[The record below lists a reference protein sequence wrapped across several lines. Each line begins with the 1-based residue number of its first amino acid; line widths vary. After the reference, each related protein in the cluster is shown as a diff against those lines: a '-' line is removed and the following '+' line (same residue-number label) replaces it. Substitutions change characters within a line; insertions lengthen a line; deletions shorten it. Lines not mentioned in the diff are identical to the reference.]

1 MPGRAVAAAPLR
13 LLSRKRFRRAWAAGA
28 LAGGVRWLE
37 VLAVGWYVIEE
48 TGSPM
53 AVALVLFLRQA
64 PMFLLGAF
72 AGAISERGDRR
83 LILLT
88 AFAAMAA
95 VMGLLALLA
104 FLGLLTVGHVAAGV
118 FCSGVIWALDFPV
131 RRTML
136 GDLAGPPRFGT
147 AMALDSST
155 ANFTRML
162 GPLAGG
168 ALMDTIGI
176 GGAYLAGAA
185 CFAGGAVLLLA
196 TPYRRPPAPPAGRG
210 LLADV
215 RDAFAYLPHAPVV
228 LGTVLLTMVMNVFGF
243 PYLNMIPVIGR
254 ETLGLQA
261 LATGS
266 LMSAEAATA
275 FAAALAIAA
284 LVRPRH
290 FLRLY
295 VVAGAL
301 FLACVAGFS
310 LAPGYREAMAML
322 LASGFGFAGFAAMQ
336 GALVLHRAAPAM
348 RARVM
353 GLMTVAIGAGG
364 PVGTLHVGFM
374 AEHLGPQAAVG
385 VMAAEGLACMG
396 LALLAIPALRPWR
409 APAPP

>member
-185 CFAGGAVLLLA
+185 CFAGGALLLLA

-310 LAPGYREAMAML
+310 LAPGYREAMAVL

-336 GALVLHRAAPAM
+336 GTLVLHRAAPAM

>member
-1 MPGRAVAAAPLR
+1 MPRRAVAAAPLR

-28 LAGGVRWLE
+28 LAGAMRWLE
-37 VLAVGWYVIEE
+37 VLAVGWFVVEE

-72 AGAISERGDRR
+72 AGVISERGDRR
-83 LILLT
+83 RILLV
-88 AFAAMAA
+88 ACSAMAA
-95 VMGLLALLA
+95 VMGLLALVA
-104 FLGLLTVGHVAAGV
+104 FFGELTVYHVAAGV
-118 FCSGVIWALDFPV
+118 FCSGAFWALDFPV

-136 GDLAGPPRFGT
+136 GDLAGPSRFGT

-155 ANFTRML
+155 ANLTRML

-176 GGAYLAGAA
+176 GGAYLAGVA
-185 CFAGGAVLLLA
+185 CFGGGALLLLA
-196 TPYRRPPAPPAGRG
+196 TPYRRPAAPPASRG
-210 LLADV
+210 VFADI
-215 RDAFAYLPHAPVV
+215 RDVFVHLPHAPVL
-228 LGTVLLTMVMNVFGF
+228 LGTVLLTVAMNVFGF

-254 ETLGLQA
+254 ETLELDA

-275 FAAALAIAA
+275 FATALVIAA
-284 LVRPRH
+284 FVRPQH

-295 VVAGAL
+295 VCSGAA
-301 FLACVAGFS
+301 FLACVVGFS
-310 LAPGYREAMAML
+310 FTPGYPEAMAVL
-322 LASGFGFAGFAAMQ
+322 LVSGIGFAGFAAMQ
-336 GALVLHRAAPAM
+336 GTLILHSAAPAM

-374 AEHLGPQAAVG
+374 AEHFGAQTAVG
-385 VMAAEGLACMG
+385 IMAAEGLACMA
-396 LALLAIPALRPWR
+396 LVLLAIPALRPWR
-409 APAPP
+409 ALKAP

>member
-1 MPGRAVAAAPLR
+1 MPGRVVAAAPLR

-83 LILLT
+83 LILLI
-88 AFAAMAA
+88 AFAALAA

-104 FLGLLTVGHVAAGV
+104 FMDLLTVHHVAAGV
-118 FCSGVIWALDFPV
+118 FCSGIIWALDFPV

-136 GDLAGPPRFGT
+136 GDLAGPSRFGT

-168 ALMDTIGI
+168 VLMDTIGI

-185 CFAGGAVLLLA
+185 CFAGGALLLLF
-196 TPYRRPPAPPAGRG
+196 TSYRRPPAPPAGRG
-210 LLADV
+210 LFADV

-228 LGTVLLTMVMNVFGF
+228 LGTVLLTVMMNVFGF

-254 ETLGLQA
+254 ETLELQA

-266 LMSAEAATA
+266 LMSAARRRPRSRPRWSSPRSSGRGISCASMSLPARRSSPASWAFPSRPATA
-275 FAAALAIAA
+275 K
-284 LVRPRH
+284 PWP
-290 FLRLY
+290 
-295 VVAGAL
+295 
-301 FLACVAGFS
+301 CCW
-310 LAPGYREAMAML
+310 
-322 LASGFGFAGFAAMQ
+322 
-336 GALVLHRAAPAM
+336 RAASVSPVSRPC
-348 RARVM
+348 RARSSC
-353 GLMTVAIGAGG
+353 T
-364 PVGTLHVGFM
+364 
-374 AEHLGPQAAVG
+374 
-385 VMAAEGLACMG
+385 
-396 LALLAIPALRPWR
+396 
-409 APAPP
+409 APRRRCARGSWA

>member
-1 MPGRAVAAAPLR
+1 MPRRVVAAAPLR

-37 VLAVGWYVIEE
+37 VLAVGWYVVEE

-83 LILLT
+83 MILLAAFIAMT
-88 AFAAMAA
+88 AI
-95 VMGLLALLA
+95 MGLLAVLA
-104 FLGLLTVGHVAAGV
+104 FLGWLTVYHVAAGV

-136 GDLAGPPRFGT
+136 GELAGPSRFGT
-147 AMALDSST
+147 AMALDSAT
-155 ANFTRML
+155 TNLTRML

-168 ALMDTIGI
+168 ALMLTIGI
-176 GGAYLAGAA
+176 SGAYLASVACFGGAA
-185 CFAGGAVLLLA
+185 LLLLF
-196 TPYRRPPAPPAGRG
+196 TSYRRPPAPPAGRG
-210 LLADV
+210 IFLDV

-228 LGTVLLTMVMNVFGF
+228 LGTVLLTVMMNVFGF
-243 PYLNMIPVIGR
+243 PYLNMIPVVGKD
-254 ETLGLQA
+254 ELELDA

-275 FAAALAIAA
+275 LATALVIAA

-295 VVAGAL
+295 VVSGAA
-301 FLACVAGFS
+301 FLACVIGFS
-310 LAPGYREAMAML
+310 FTRGYPEAMTVL
-322 LASGFGFAGFAAMQ
+322 LASGIGFAGFSAMQ
-336 GALVLHRAAPAM
+336 GALILHSAAPAM

-353 GLMTVAIGAGG
+353 GVMTVAIGAGG
-364 PVGTLHVGFM
+364 PLGTLHVGFM
-374 AEHLGPQAAVG
+374 AEHLGAQAAVG
-385 VMAAEGLACMG
+385 IMAAEGLACMG
-396 LALLAIPALRPWR
+396 LVLLAIPALRPWR